1 MYSWHAYIIA
11 LGYKMIYVI
20 MIIEGYSDGGGTLN
34 SSNFQSKTDPSQ
46 FMSSES
52 KSNAIQKPENH
63 YFPNMCQDGLWHI
76 KIKAINMLI
85 MLIKQD

>member
-34 SSNFQSKTDPSQ
+34 FQSKPIHH
-46 FMSSES
+46 SSCLRKS
-52 KSNAIQKPENH
+52 KSNAIQKPENQLFSKYVPRWSLAH
-63 YFPNMCQDGLWHI
+63 QDQGH
-76 KIKAINMLI
+76 KYVDYVN
-85 MLIKQD
+85 